1 MKKQSRKISLRKVV
15 ISKINP
21 NDIHNIKGGSS
32 IPTDSVNG
40 ETKHLSYTDDPDL
53 TFGDCD
59 SNGH

>member
-15 ISKINP
+15 ISRINP
-21 NDIHNIKGGSS
+21 KDMYNINGGSS

-40 ETKHLSYTDDPDL
+40 EKKHLSDTDDPDL
-53 TFGDCD
+53 TFNSCD